1 MARALYV
8 CRARRGFLCVWEG
21 GLCDIGSLCVMAEAC
36 VAGTV
41 RQGLEMSAGGSLRAG
56 TPLQRLPHVVVSSLP
71 VKLIDSS

>member
-8 CRARRGFLCVWEG
+8 CRARRGFFVMAG
-21 GLCDIGSLCVMAEAC
+21 GLCDIWSLCVMAEAC

-41 RQGLEMSAGGSLRAG
+41 WQGLEMSAGGSLRAG
-56 TPLQRLPHVVVSSLP
+56 TPLRRLPYVVVSSLP